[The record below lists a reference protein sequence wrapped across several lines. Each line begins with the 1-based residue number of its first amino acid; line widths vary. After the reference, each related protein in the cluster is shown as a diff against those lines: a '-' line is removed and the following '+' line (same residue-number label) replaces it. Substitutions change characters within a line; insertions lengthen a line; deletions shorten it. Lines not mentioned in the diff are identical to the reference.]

1 MQAHDLSLLTE
12 VARAAGAVAL
22 RFWRNAPKS
31 WEKGDQGPVTEADLA
46 VNDLMH
52 GMLRRA
58 RPDYGWLS
66 EESPDG
72 AARLDCEHVFI
83 IDPID
88 GTRAFIAG
96 EKHFAHSL
104 AVARNGE
111 ITAAAVYLPALD
123 RLYTA
128 SHDSPALCDGQ
139 PVQCSGAMLAD
150 FPKILTPKAN
160 MASEF
165 WQGQPP
171 AIQHSFRTSLAY
183 RLCLVGHGSHDGM
196 LTFRDTWEWDIAAGS
211 LIATKA
217 GARVTDGFGHALR
230 FNSSAAQT
238 KGVMAAGPRLHAEF
252 LARLKA

>member
-1 MQAHDLSLLTE
+1 M
-12 VARAAGAVAL
+12 
-22 RFWRNAPKS
+22 RFWRNAPLS

-46 VNDLMH
+46 VNDLLA

-66 EESPDG
+66 EESPDN

-111 ITAAAVYLPALD
+111 VTAAAVYLPALD

-128 SHDSPALCDGQ
+128 SHDSPALCDGEA
-139 PVQCSGAMLAD
+139 VQCSGAVLAD
-150 FPKILTPKAN
+150 IPKILTPKAN
-160 MASEF
+160 MAQDY
-165 WQGQPP
+165 WQGPTPEIQP
-171 AIQHSFRTSLAY
+171 SFRTSLAF
-183 RLCLVGHGSHDGM
+183 RLCLVAHGSHDGM

-217 GARVTDGFGHALR
+217 GARVTDRFGRALQ
-230 FNSSAAQT
+230 FNSPKAQSA
-238 KGVMAAGPRLHAEF
+238 GVMAAGPLLHSE
-252 LARLKA
+252 LSARLKA